1 MLHTC
6 KSRVCSRVTLARAR
20 AQCSCERVLENISKS
35 LRTKSIYNKLPT
47 LKFPLFKFMYLDS
60 YTSLYITMI

>member
-1 MLHTC
+1 MRVAC
-6 KSRVCSRVTLARAR
+6 MQSRDTRAR

-60 YTSLYITMI
+60 YSSLYITMI